1 MICKECGKFYRRNHN
16 CLKDIK
22 ISQSIANL
30 ELERHQEVIRKLKE
44 EVAQKN
50 RKMTRRLK

>member
-44 EVAQKN
+44 EVAQ
-50 RKMTRRLK
+50 